1 MMKAAAA
8 LAVVLL
14 LGCVPEVQGAEPAGD
29 SATET
34 LEAAQ
39 QQFDA
44 GNYSGAI
51 RTLEAVA
58 VSSPQDARLYFW
70 MGRSYYELRDYKDA
84 SGQLERAVRLDSN
97 NSEYHDWLGRAY
109 GEDADHSHSF
119 WLARKSREQ
128 FEEAVR
134 LDPKN
139 IPARRDL
146 MEFYASAPWILGG
159 SKDKAREQIAAIAA
173 LDQVEGALAQALF
186 YKDTK
191 RLDQA
196 EPYYREIIEWKPH
209 RVEPYL
215 EVAAFYARRGDA
227 AHMKEAV
234 DLATSVNPSDI
245 RLPYYRGVLGVLEG
259 SFSEAETDLKAYL
272 ARTPQ
277 RSDLPSHGQAR
288 MWLGILYEKMGR
300 RLEAA
305 EQFRAALQIDP
316 DLDYARQSLQRLEK
330 QSN

>member
-1 MMKAAAA
+1 MRAGAALAIVLALGFAGGVRSEEAAGVLVAAA
-8 LAVVLL
+8 L
-14 LGCVPEVQGAEPAGD
+14 
-29 SATET
+29 ET
-34 LEAAQ
+34 AQ
-39 QQFDA
+39 QQFES
-44 GNYSGAI
+44 GNYSAAI
-51 RTLEAVA
+51 TTLESAA
-58 VSSPQDARLYFW
+58 ASSPQDARLYYW

-84 SGQLERAVRLDSN
+84 SGQLEHATRLDPK

-109 GEDADHSHSF
+109 GEEADRSHSF
-119 WLARKSREQ
+119 WLARKAREQ
-128 FEEAVR
+128 FEEAVA
-134 LDPKN
+134 LDPRN

-173 LDQVEGALAQALF
+173 LDQVEGALAEALF

-191 RLDQA
+191 RLAQA
-196 EPYYREIIEWKPH
+196 EPYYREIIQWKPH

-215 EVAAFYARRGDA
+215 EVAKFYARGQDA

-234 DLATSVNPSDI
+234 ELAASVNPSDV

-259 SFSEAETDLKAYL
+259 NYSEAETYLKAYL

-277 RSDLPSHGQAR
+277 RSDLPSHGEAR

-305 EQFRAALQIDP
+305 EQFRAALQLDP
-316 DLDYARQSLQRLEK
+316 DLEYARQSLKRLEQ